1 MADANTLNVR
11 VIIKH
16 GTAANWTKLNP
27 ILLAGEMG
35 IVVDDTKDNGKYKIG
50 DGVTAWNNLKYS
62 SSNSTIVKNTVPSSS
77 DYNYDVGQLWVNSS
91 NGVLYSL
98 ISASGTTGTW
108 QKLGVTSEDIISNF
122 EEYTASE
129 IDAMWTEVIGGN
141 TVLNGYKLT
150 YSTEQPTD
158 GVRDDDVWINY

>member
-16 GTAANWTKLNP
+16 GTAANWAKLNP

-35 IVVDDTKDNGKYKIG
+35 IVVDNTKDNGKYKVG
-50 DGVTAWNNLKYS
+50 DGAPL
-62 SSNSTIVKNTVPSSS
+62 SS

-129 IDAMWTEVIGGN
+129 IDAMWTEVLGGN

>member
-1 MADANTLNVR
+1 MEVKLSNGRCNTLNVR

-35 IVVDDTKDNGKYKIG
+35 IVVDDTKDNGKYKVG

-62 SSNSTIVKNTVPSSS
+62 SSNSTIVKSTAPSSS
-77 DYNYDVGQLWVNSS
+77 DYNYDIGQLWVNSS

-98 ISASGTTGTW
+98 ISTSGTTGTW
-108 QKLGVTSEDIISNF
+108 QKLGVTS
-122 EEYTASE
+122 
-129 IDAMWTEVIGGN
+129 
-141 TVLNGYKLT
+141 
-150 YSTEQPTD
+150 
-158 GVRDDDVWINY
+158 